1 MRKLRVVVMMH
12 ADLVP
17 PESVKGMSAEEIN
30 PFKMELDVVS
40 ALERLGHDV
49 HVIGVED
56 DLKPVREAIA
66 TYRPQ
71 IVFNLLMHFHDA
83 GILDSAIVSWMELMK
98 QAYTG
103 CNPRG
108 LLVANDKALCKKV
121 LSYHRIRAPHF
132 LILAHGKTVSAL
144 PRGLEFPLIVKSRSE
159 HASTGIAQA
168 SIVRDL
174 DQLNERADFIHR
186 NVGTAAICEEYIA
199 GRELTIGVMGN
210 QRLETT
216 PVWEVTMDK
225 LPEGAP
231 NIVTSKLKWDLAYQK
246 QVGLK
251 SGPAHDLPEGTAER
265 IDRLAR
271 RIYRALGLSGFAR
284 IDIRM
289 DAEDRIWILEANPN
303 PDLCFGEDFAE
314 GFERQGYSYEAV
326 IQKLLN
332 LGLRYE
338 PPWMG

>member
-1 MRKLRVVVMMH
+1 MKKLRVLLMVHRELM
-12 ADLVP
+12 P
-17 PESVKGMSAEEIN
+17 PDTLEGLDESEIN
-30 PFKMELDVVS
+30 PWKMEYDVMS
-40 ALERLGHDV
+40 TLANLGHEV
-49 HVIGVED
+49 MLVGVED
-56 DLKPVREAIA
+56 DLRPVRDTIA
-66 TYRPQ
+66 AHRPHL
-71 IVFNLLMHFHDA
+71 VFNLLMHFHEA
-83 GILDSAIVSWMELMK
+83 GILDSTVVSWLELIK

-121 LSYHRIRAPHF
+121 LSYHRIRAPRF
-132 LILAHGKTVSAL
+132 FIISLGKSVSELPKGLA
-144 PRGLEFPLIVKSRSE
+144 FPLFVKSRSE
-159 HASTGIAQA
+159 HASTGIAHA
-168 SIVRDL
+168 SIVRDI

-186 NVGTAAICEEYIA
+186 NVGTAALCEEYIV

-231 NIVTSKLKWDLAYQK
+231 MIVTSKLKWDLAYQK
-246 QVGLK
+246 RVGLM
-251 SGPAHDLPEGTAER
+251 SAPAARLPDGTAKL
-265 IDRLAR
+265 IDHTAR
-271 RIYRALGLSGFAR
+271 RIYRALGLSGYAR

-289 DAEDRIWILEANPN
+289 DEGGRIWILEANPN

-314 GFERQGYSYEAV
+314 GFEHAGYSYEAL

-332 LGLRYE
+332 LGLRYV
-338 PPWMG
+338 PPWKG

>member
-1 MRKLRVVVMMH
+1 MRKLRVLLMIH
-12 ADLVP
+12 AELMP
-17 PESVKGMSAEEIN
+17 PETLEGLGESEIN
-30 PFKMELDVVS
+30 PWKMEYDVMSTLVN
-40 ALERLGHDV
+40 LGHE
-49 HVIGVED
+49 VICVGVED
-56 DLKPVREAIA
+56 DLRPVREAISA
-66 TYRPQ
+66 HRPQ
-71 IVFNLLMHFHDA
+71 IVFNLLMHFHEA
-83 GILDSAIVSWMELMK
+83 GILDSAVVSWLELMK

-121 LSYHRIRAPHF
+121 LSYHRIHAPRF
-132 LILAHGKTVSAL
+132 FIMPIGKTVSEL
-144 PRGLEFPLIVKSRSE
+144 PRGLQFPLFVKSRSE
-159 HASTGIAQA
+159 HASTGIAHA
-168 SIVRDL
+168 SIVRDI
-174 DQLNERADFIHR
+174 DQLNERAEFIHR
-186 NVGTAAICEEYIA
+186 NVGTAALCEEYIV

-231 NIVTSKLKWDLAYQK
+231 MIVTSKLKWDLEYQK

-251 SGPAHDLPEGTAER
+251 SGPADDLPEGTAAR
-265 IDRLAR
+265 IDRVAR
-271 RIYRALGLSGFAR
+271 RIYRALGLSGYAR

-289 DAEDRIWILEANPN
+289 DTAGQIWILEANPN

-314 GFERQGYSYEAV
+314 GFERVGYSYEAL

-332 LGLRYE
+332 LGLRYV
-338 PPWMG
+338 PPWKG